1 MRKYIPVILMAITM
15 LLSCSKA
22 EKPVEK
28 HTDIDT
34 IPMLVSQIQKDS
46 RLYTAE
52 CRIHKIITQSDA
64 KQLSGSFLN
73 SKFSVNLPFGSR
85 QIAIPMDATVKAYV
99 DMEKVTEASIHQNGK
114 KIEIILPDPQLVVTA
129 TKIDHKEVSSYVALL
144 RKNYTDKELTAI
156 EQQGRE
162 ALVADI
168 PQLSIIEQSRTS
180 AARII
185 IPLCTALGFDEK
197 DVTITFRKQ
206 DYTVDEIKQLMQNEN
221 R

>member
-52 CRIHKIITQSDA
+52 CRIHK
-64 KQLSGSFLN
+64 LSGSFLN

-168 PQLSIIEQSRTS
+168 PQLRIIEQSRTS

>member
-1 MRKYIPVILMAITM
+1 MPLRGTPSPK
-15 LLSCSKA
+15 S
-22 EKPVEK
+22 
-28 HTDIDT
+28 
-34 IPMLVSQIQKDS
+34 
-46 RLYTAE
+46 TAL
-52 CRIHKIITQSDA
+52 KLPSS
-64 KQLSGSFLN
+64 LSGTS
-73 SKFSVNLPFGSR
+73 
-85 QIAIPMDATVKAYV
+85 AW
-99 DMEKVTEASIHQNGK
+99 
-114 KIEIILPDPQLVVTA
+114 
-129 TKIDHKEVSSYVALL
+129 
-144 RKNYTDKELTAI
+144 NYTDKELTAI

-168 PQLSIIEQSRTS
+168 PQLRIIEQSRTS